1 MVQQVEDIDNIMI
14 EQDIFNNVKT
24 LLKNMVD
31 LDERMV
37 AADDRVHNLD
47 WITFESMD
55 ELLEPVGLGSNTKQ
69 TKAATPA
76 LLLAFGERGDQ
87 YIGTGLGGG
96 DIGFDDIPSIGT
108 AREMTPL
115 ILRVVL
121 IDDENGDE
129 NGDDDVISEQ
139 ITKAREDIR
148 EVIGDKLRTDDTY
161 KIDNVYRVYVG
172 PYDLSADSFYTNT
185 AEFIIPIIVWW
196 RHDYR
201 EPDRDAT
208 ATILEDE
215 NSPVFPLL
223 EITHDFEQHDD
234 PNIDGSVSIRYKL
247 PTDTATLS
255 IFEDGLEDAE
265 VTGLRH
271 TGSDEGTWI
280 DTEWNINRIYRFEV
294 VDDGHTSTTP
304 VIRYPYYP
312 AMLPESLYHE
322 GDSPEQNIE
331 RKIRQMI
338 QREIDDGD
346 MFDAIETTAAGPL
359 SPNYIKP
366 DRLPVLCISFDQS
379 TLAIGSKVSGQPI
392 SNKNI
397 GWRTANARDQ
407 VLQMMAMVHA
417 PADRNHTDPYKQIR
431 IIDKTLSEL
440 RSFVIKNEQWEG
452 VSSTYQSIIGPS
464 ISPRAAENVQGDLL
478 FVGRF
483 NFIVRYRER

>member
-31 LDERMV
+31 
-37 AADDRVHNLD
+37 AGAGVHNLD

-148 EVIGDKLRTDDTY
+148 KVIGDKLRTDDTY

-201 EPDRDAT
+201 EPGRVISAT
-208 ATILEDE
+208 TANPTLEDLSVVRSFDDTE
-215 NSPVFPLL
+215 VVFTFTIP
-223 EITHDFEQHDD
+223 
-234 PNIDGSVSIRYKL
+234 DGASMRVLKNDNAV
-247 PTDTATLS
+247 TTLS
-255 IFEDGLEDAE
+255 DSDTGWTDSSWDIDDYYQFE
-265 VTGLRH
+265 VTDANSVL
-271 TGSDEGTWI
+271 SK
-280 DTEWNINRIYRFEV
+280 
-294 VDDGHTSTTP
+294 TP
-304 VIRYPYYP
+304 VLRYPYYP
-312 AMLPESLYHE
+312 TMLPESIYHE

-346 MFDAIETTAAGPL
+346 MFDDIVTTASGPL

-366 DRLPVLCISFDQS
+366 DRLPVICISYDES
-379 TLAIGSKVSGQPI
+379 ALNVGSRKMLNGMSI
-392 SNKNI
+392 SNLNV

-407 VLQMMAMVHA
+407 ILQFMLMIHA
-417 PADRNHTDPYKQIR
+417 SADRKHTDPYQQIR
-431 IIDKTLSEL
+431 VIDKTLSEL
-440 RSFVIKNEQWEG
+440 RSFVIANEQWEG
-452 VSSTYQSIIGPS
+452 VSSVYQSIIGPTM
-464 ISPRAAENVQGDLL
+464 SPRAAENVQGDLL